1 MRESL
6 PIVSVVIPTYNR
18 GLSIV
23 DTLDSILLNEYPN
36 FEIIVVDQSKND
48 LTETAVQK
56 YLSNPQFK
64 YIHTDI
70 QGAGRARNL
79 GIAHAE
85 GSLVAITDDDCIVP
99 VNWLQAMAE
108 IFEKQPKVAVVITN
122 VEAGEHDGTK
132 GFIPAY
138 VRTDSMLVKTIWEKR
153 SARGIG
159 ASLAIR
165 KDAITSM
172 GGYDNNLG
180 PGAYFPDGDDIDLAT
195 RAILKGWHV
204 YETHEVAV
212 VHNGFRTWQEG
223 KALSKRNW
231 IGIGATYVK
240 PLKCGYWKILSIIFY
255 EAFYIA
261 LLPPLWNLIRLK
273 KPNGL
278 KQIVFFFEGF
288 FKGLFTPVE
297 RETIMYVLSHNGR
310 SPAETSTSSE
320 RANLSAN

>member
-1 MRESL
+1 MSESL
-6 PIVSVVIPTYNR
+6 PVVSVVIPTYNR
-18 GLSIV
+18 GVSIV
-23 DTLDSILLNEYPN
+23 DTLDSILQNHYPN

-48 LTETAVQK
+48 LTEKAVQK

-64 YIHTDI
+64 YLHTDI

-79 GIAHAE
+79 GIAQAE
-85 GSLVAITDDDCIVP
+85 GSLIAITDDDCIAP
-99 VNWLQAMAE
+99 VNWLRVMADV
-108 IFEKQPKVAVVITN
+108 FEKHPKVAVVITN
-122 VEAGEHDGTK
+122 VEPGEHDATK

-138 VRTDSMLVKTIWEKR
+138 ERTDSKLVKTIWEKR

-159 ASLAIR
+159 ASLALR

-212 VHNGFRTWQEG
+212 THNGFRTWQEG

-240 PLKCGYWKILSIIFY
+240 PLKCGYWKIIPIIFY
-255 EAFYIA
+255 EALYIA
-261 LLPPLWNLIRLK
+261 LLPPLWNLLRLK

-278 KQIVFFFEGF
+278 KQIFFFCEGF
-288 FKGLFTPVE
+288 IKGLFTPVD
-297 RETIMYVLSHNGR
+297 RETIMYTLGSNGR
-310 SPAETSTSSE
+310 SPLEAQPNSE